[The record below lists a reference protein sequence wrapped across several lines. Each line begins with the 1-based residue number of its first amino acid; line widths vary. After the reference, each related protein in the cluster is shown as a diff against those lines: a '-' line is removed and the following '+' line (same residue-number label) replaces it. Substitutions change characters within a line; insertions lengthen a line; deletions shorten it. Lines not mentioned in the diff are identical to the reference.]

1 MKKKTNFKDLVEK
14 TDLQLQK
21 ELAAL
26 REKSREIRFKLH
38 AQDLKNTR
46 EIASVKQRIAQ
57 ILTLLN
63 QRKGA

>member
-1 MKKKTNFKDLVEK
+1 MKKIKFKELAEK
-14 TDLQLQK
+14 TEQELQK

-26 REKSREIRFKLH
+26 REQSRELRFKLSG
-38 AQDLKNTR
+38 QDLKNTR
-46 EIASVKQRIAQ
+46 EIAHVKTRIAQ